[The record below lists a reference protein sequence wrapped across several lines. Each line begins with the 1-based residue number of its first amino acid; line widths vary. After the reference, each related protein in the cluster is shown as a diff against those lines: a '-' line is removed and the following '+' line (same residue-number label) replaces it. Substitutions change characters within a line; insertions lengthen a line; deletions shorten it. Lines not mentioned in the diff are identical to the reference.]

1 MSPVCCL
8 VLLWVCSTSN
18 NGKHDKP
25 VICFLCTMVIPYK
38 HGISLHVAAVL
49 CKNYPESFKQYW
61 VRPPKERRWEE
72 EEKSLCFHILR
83 CLSMWLG
90 ALLVFKHKDEW
101 YIAIQAYKFTDYEIL
116 YCVSMLSSHTESTNS
131 TITHQNPESA
141 AIPPTTT
148 IFSLSSLRQSVE
160 HCR

>member
-1 MSPVCCL
+1 MANTTNQWYVSF
-8 VLLWVCSTSN
+8 VLWWHHTNMEFHCMLLLFCAKTILRASSSIELGHLKKGDGKKKKRPSAST
-18 NGKHDKP
+18 
-25 VICFLCTMVIPYK
+25 L
-38 HGISLHVAAVL
+38 
-49 CKNYPESFKQYW
+49 
-61 VRPPKERRWEE
+61 
-72 EEKSLCFHILR
+72 LR

-90 ALLVFKHKDEW
+90 ASLVFKHKDEW

-116 YCVSMLSSHTESTNS
+116 YCVSMLSSHRESTNS
-131 TITHQNPESA
+131 MITHQNPESA